1 MQRSFGISRNL
12 KKCQEGSLGEMS
24 KHLIEGGEMKEE
36 CSEIEGGADKRS
48 CVASV
53 ENRML
58 QLQCREG
65 G

>member
-1 MQRSFGISRNL
+1 
-12 KKCQEGSLGEMS
+12 MS

>member
-1 MQRSFGISRNL
+1 MYEFHN
-12 KKCQEGSLGEMS
+12 LGEMS

-48 CVASV
+48 CVACV
-53 ENRML
+53 EHQML
-58 QLQCREG
+58 QMQQG